1 MAIIYTYPKLTNLQ
15 NQDLLLISDASSK
28 RKDTMRVEL
37 GDLANFIITSKSVIT
52 GGGTENY
59 VPIFD
64 ATGTGIVDSQLQQA
78 GPNGDGLY
86 QMRFNNADRF
96 IINKPSSVTAGDPE
110 YLIQQDGQYKVSF
123 GWDDDGGGFGFI
135 YNWAGNGLRLGAQ
148 GQNPQFELDTNFPKI
163 ISHSDHEF
171 QARIIDGNG
180 SVGLPGQVLSSA
192 GLGVQ
197 WVDNTATGTVTGSG
211 TTNTLSIWTDGP
223 NGVLGDSIIDQDYT
237 NPETGVRI
245 NGDLQINEP
254 GAGPLYTPDIIFTAN
269 NNGTPPLGVIQFRSD
284 GVGFITSQGSS
295 TGSGSLT
302 MELGYDATRD
312 FVVNRIAPGAGS
324 PGVDMLRINPAGDTE
339 ITRSLKITP
348 SSSTTTQEYVSAFN
362 AFQVNK
368 PTPGST
374 DTVRNGVVH
383 IGQGSTGNFTAFD
396 YVLNLYSP
404 NSFSDPTNF
413 SDGKA
418 FRYQWNDAYTF
429 AKIESEDYAGGNIS
443 PQWSVGDHDGETTGA
458 LWQVNNGGHARF
470 INPGSDPYF
479 EVTPNDAQFNVP
491 VTGTTVIINGLI
503 NNLASAGTGGYDFME
518 FVSNVTSPTQ
528 IPVMK
533 LTRDMRLVGFSFVW
547 MGDTALSIGA
557 GEQVEFTIGT
567 IPSGS
572 NPIIGNYTSADTLFT
587 LDSSY
592 NGTWAD
598 GDDSGLTIDFNA
610 GDIIAVV
617 GQETGTVTPNTGELG
632 ITLEFITK

>member
-15 NQDLLLISDASSK
+15 NQDLLLISDASSR

-37 GDLANFIITSKSVIT
+37 GDLANFIITSTGAIT

-64 ATGTGIVDSQLQQA
+64 ATGTGIVDSQLQQSP
-78 GPNGDGLY
+78 PNGIGLY

-96 IINKPSSVTAGDPE
+96 IINKPSSATQGDPE
-110 YLIQQDGQYKVSF
+110 YLIQQDGNYKVSF

-135 YNWAGNGLRLGAQ
+135 YNWAGNGLRLGAA

-163 ISHSDHEF
+163 ISHTAHEF
-171 QARIIDGNG
+171 EGQVLDINAAGG
-180 SVGLPGQVLSSA
+180 SPGQVLSS
-192 GLGVQ
+192 
-197 WVDNTATGTVTGSG
+197 TGSGVEWIFNTGSGTG
-211 TTNTLSIWTDGP
+211 TTNTLPIWVDGP
-223 NGVLGDSIIDQDYT
+223 TGVLGDSIIDQDYT

-254 GAGPLYTPDIIFTAN
+254 GTGPLYTPDIIFTAN

-374 DTVRNGVVH
+374 DTVRTGVVH
-383 IGQGSTGNFTAFD
+383 IGKGSTGTFTEFD
-396 YVLNLYSP
+396 HTLNLYTPS
-404 NSFSDPTNF
+404 SFSDPTNF
-413 SDGKA
+413 SDAKA
-418 FRYQWNDAYTF
+418 FRYTWNDAYTF
-429 AKIESEDYAGGNIS
+429 AKIEAQDYAGGIIS

-458 LWQVNNGGHARF
+458 IWQVNNGDHARF
-470 INPGSDPYF
+470 ITPGSDPYF

-491 VTGTTVIINGLI
+491 VIGTTVIINGLI
-503 NNLASAGTGGYDFME
+503 NNLASAATGGYDFME

-528 IPVMK
+528 IPVMR
-533 LTRDMRLVGFSFVW
+533 LTNDMRLVGFSFVW

-567 IPSGS
+567 IPNGS
-572 NPIIGNYTSADTLFT
+572 NPIIGNYTSAGTLFT

-598 GDDSGLTIDFNA
+598 GGNSGLTIAFNK

-632 ITLEFITK
+632 ITLEFIRK

>member
-37 GDLANFIITSKSVIT
+37 GDLANFIITSTGSIT

-64 ATGTGIVDSQLQQA
+64 ATGTGIVDSQLQQSP
-78 GPNGDGLY
+78 PNGVGLY

-96 IINKPSSVTAGDPE
+96 IINKPSSATQGDPE
-110 YLIQQDGQYKVSF
+110 YLIQQDGNYKVSF

-135 YNWAGNGLRLGAQ
+135 YNWAGNGLRLGAA

-163 ISHSDHEF
+163 ISHTAHEF
-171 QARIIDGNG
+171 EGQVLDISAASGI
-180 SVGLPGQVLSSA
+180 PGQVLSS
-192 GLGVQ
+192 
-197 WVDNTATGTVTGSG
+197 TGSGVEWIFNTGSGTG
-211 TTNTLSIWTDGP
+211 TTNTLPIWVDGP
-223 NGVLGDSIIDQDYT
+223 TGVLGDSIMSQNI
-237 NPETGVRI
+237 
-245 NGDLQINEP
+245 
-254 GAGPLYTPDIIFTAN
+254 AN
-269 NNGTPPLGVIQFRSD
+269 NIVSLN
-284 GVGFITSQGSS
+284 
-295 TGSGSLT
+295 GSL
-302 MELGYDATRD
+302 E
-312 FVVNRIAPGAGS
+312 VGS
-324 PGVDMLRINPAGDTE
+324 PVQSP
-339 ITRSLKITP
+339 P
-348 SSSTTTQEYVSAFN
+348 QEHVSVFN
-362 AFQVNK
+362 ALQVNK

-374 DTVRNGVVH
+374 DTVRSGVVH
-383 IGQGSTGNFTAFD
+383 IGQGSSGNFTEFD

-429 AKIESEDYAGGNIS
+429 AKIESEDYAGGAIA

-458 LWQVNNGGHARF
+458 VWQVNNGGHARF
-470 INPGSDPYF
+470 ISPGSDPYF

-503 NNLASAGTGGYDFME
+503 NNLASAGSGGYDFME

-533 LTRDMRLVGFSFVW
+533 LTRDMRLVGFTFVW

-572 NPIIGNYTSADTLFT
+572 NPIIGNYTSADILFT

-598 GDDSGLTIDFNA
+598 GDDSGLTIDFNQ